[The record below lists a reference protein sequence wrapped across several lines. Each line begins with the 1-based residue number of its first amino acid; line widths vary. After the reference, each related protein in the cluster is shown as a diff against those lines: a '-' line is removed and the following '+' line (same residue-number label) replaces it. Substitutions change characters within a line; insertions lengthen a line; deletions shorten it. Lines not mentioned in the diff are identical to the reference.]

1 MSNTSVEIVLVLY
14 GVLPEESKAFVSL
27 LRHIGRLRVDY
38 ELIVY
43 NNDTSVYVPDGD
55 GYIAVNAE
63 KNDMLARAYNFAL
76 RKAQAGGRQW
86 LLLLDHDTEPTA
98 EYFEALNR
106 FLNET
111 TQSPDLVAAVPLLKY
126 GNRIISPEKINPVMW
141 ETTPIT
147 VAGTYSGNIVAFNSL
162 SLLSTDFVMSI
173 GGFSEL
179 YPLDMLDHWL
189 YRQIAVHKKS
199 VEVLDTHISHSLSLL
214 DNSMSYNRLAD
225 FLAAEQRF
233 VSTELTMTHYISYK
247 IRLAIRLIKQWIRLR
262 DRRRAKITFKALIGK
277 K

>member
-43 NNDTSVYVPDGD
+43 NNDTSISVPGGD

-76 RKAQAGGRQW
+76 QKAQAGGRQW

-106 FLNET
+106 FLNQT
-111 TQSPDLVAAVPLLKY
+111 TQSPDVVAAVPLLKY

-141 ETTPIT
+141 QTTPIT

-199 VEVLDTHISHSLSLL
+199 VEVLDTYISHSLSLL

-262 DRRRAKITFKALIGK
+262 DRRRTQITFKALIGK

>member
-43 NNDTSVYVPDGD
+43 NNDTSVSVPGGD

-76 RKAQAGGRQW
+76 QKAQAGGRQW

-106 FLNET
+106 FLNQT
-111 TQSPDLVAAVPLLKY
+111 TQSPDVVAAVPLLKY

-262 DRRRAKITFKALIGK
+262 DRRRTQITFKALIGK

>member
-43 NNDTSVYVPDGD
+43 NNDTSISVPGGD

-76 RKAQAGGRQW
+76 QKAQAGGRQW

-106 FLNET
+106 FLNQT
-111 TQSPDLVAAVPLLKY
+111 TQSPDVVAAVPLLKY

-233 VSTELTMTHYISYK
+233 VATELTMTHYISYK

-262 DRRRAKITFKALIGK
+262 DRRRTQITFKALIGK

>member
-43 NNDTSVYVPDGD
+43 NNDTSISVPGGD

-76 RKAQAGGRQW
+76 QKAQAGGRQW

-106 FLNET
+106 FLKQT
-111 TQSPDLVAAVPLLKY
+111 TPSPDVVAAVPLLKY

-189 YRQIAVHKKS
+189 YRQIAKHKKS

-262 DRRRAKITFKALIGK
+262 DRRRTQITFKALIGK

>member
-43 NNDTSVYVPDGD
+43 NNDTSISVPGGD

-76 RKAQAGGRQW
+76 QKAQAGGRQW

-98 EYFEALNR
+98 EYFETLNR
-106 FLNET
+106 FLNQT
-111 TQSPDLVAAVPLLKY
+111 TQSPDVVAAVPLLKY

-262 DRRRAKITFKALIGK
+262 DRRRTQITFKALIGK

>member
-43 NNDTSVYVPDGD
+43 NNDTSISVPSGD

-76 RKAQAGGRQW
+76 QKAQAGGRQW

-106 FLNET
+106 FLNQT
-111 TQSPDLVAAVPLLKY
+111 TQSPDVVAAVPLLKY

-199 VEVLDTHISHSLSLL
+199 VEVLDTYISHSLSLL

-262 DRRRAKITFKALIGK
+262 DRRRTQITFKALIGK

>member
-43 NNDTSVYVPDGD
+43 NNDTSISVPGGD

-76 RKAQAGGRQW
+76 QKAQAGGRQW
-86 LLLLDHDTEPTA
+86 LLLLDHDTETTA

-106 FLNET
+106 FLNQT
-111 TQSPDLVAAVPLLKY
+111 TQSPDVVAAVPLLKY

-199 VEVLDTHISHSLSLL
+199 VEVLDTYISHSLSLL

-262 DRRRAKITFKALIGK
+262 DRRRTQITFKALIGK

>member
-43 NNDTSVYVPDGD
+43 NNDTSISVPGGD

-76 RKAQAGGRQW
+76 QKAQAGGRQW

-106 FLNET
+106 FLNQT
-111 TQSPDLVAAVPLLKY
+111 TQSPDVVAAVPLLKY

-199 VEVLDTHISHSLSLL
+199 VEVLDTYISHSLSLL

-262 DRRRAKITFKALIGK
+262 DRRRTQITFKALIGK

>member
-43 NNDTSVYVPDGD
+43 NNDTSISVPGGD

-76 RKAQAGGRQW
+76 QKAQAGGRQW

-106 FLNET
+106 FLNQT
-111 TQSPDLVAAVPLLKY
+111 TQSPDVVAAVPLLKY

-199 VEVLDTHISHSLSLL
+199 VEVLDTYISHSLSLL

-233 VSTELTMTHYISYK
+233 VATELTMTHYISYK

-262 DRRRAKITFKALIGK
+262 DRRRTQITFKALIGK

>member
-1 MSNTSVEIVLVLY
+1 MDLRQ
-14 GVLPEESKAFVSL
+14 SKQK
-27 LRHIGRLRVDY
+27 HKMG
-38 ELIVY
+38 
-43 NNDTSVYVPDGD
+43 
-55 GYIAVNAE
+55 
-63 KNDMLARAYNFAL
+63 
-76 RKAQAGGRQW
+76 
-86 LLLLDHDTEPTA
+86 
-98 EYFEALNR
+98 
-106 FLNET
+106 
-111 TQSPDLVAAVPLLKY
+111 
-126 GNRIISPEKINPVMW
+126 

-199 VEVLDTHISHSLSLL
+199 VEVLDTYISHSLSLL

-262 DRRRAKITFKALIGK
+262 DRRRTQITFKALIGK

>member
-43 NNDTSVYVPDGD
+43 NNDTSVSVPGGD

-76 RKAQAGGRQW
+76 QKAQAGGRQW

-106 FLNET
+106 FLNQT
-111 TQSPDLVAAVPLLKY
+111 TQSPDVVAAVPLLKY

-233 VSTELTMTHYISYK
+233 VATELTMTHYISYK

-262 DRRRAKITFKALIGK
+262 DRRRTQITFKALIGK

>member
-43 NNDTSVYVPDGD
+43 NNDTSIFVPDGD

-76 RKAQAGGRQW
+76 RQAQAGGRQW
-86 LLLLDHDTEPTA
+86 FLLLDHDTEPTA

-106 FLNET
+106 FLNQT
-111 TQSPDLVAAVPLLKY
+111 TPSPDVVAAVPLLKY
-126 GNRIISPEKINPVMW
+126 GNRIISPEKINPVIW
-141 ETTPIT
+141 ETTPVT
-147 VAGTYSGNIVAFNSL
+147 VAGTYSGNITAFNSL

-189 YRQIAVHKKS
+189 YRQIAKHKKS
-199 VEVLDTHISHSLSLL
+199 VEVFDIYISHSLSLL

-233 VSTELTMTHYISYK
+233 VATELTMTHYISYK

-262 DRRRAKITFKALIGK
+262 DRHRTQITFKALIGK

>member
-43 NNDTSVYVPDGD
+43 NNDTSISVPSGD

-76 RKAQAGGRQW
+76 QKAQAGGRQW

-106 FLNET
+106 FLNQT
-111 TQSPDLVAAVPLLKY
+111 TQSPDVVAAVPLLKY

-262 DRRRAKITFKALIGK
+262 DRRRTQITFKALIGK

>member
-1 MSNTSVEIVLVLY
+1 
-14 GVLPEESKAFVSL
+14 
-27 LRHIGRLRVDY
+27 
-38 ELIVY
+38 
-43 NNDTSVYVPDGD
+43 
-55 GYIAVNAE
+55 
-63 KNDMLARAYNFAL
+63 MLARAYNFAL
-76 RKAQAGGRQW
+76 QKAQAGGRQW
-86 LLLLDHDTEPTA
+86 LLLLDHDTETTA

-106 FLNET
+106 FLKQT
-111 TQSPDLVAAVPLLKY
+111 TPSPDVVAAVPLLKY

-141 ETTPIT
+141 KTTPIT

-189 YRQIAVHKKS
+189 YRRIAVHKKS

-214 DNSMSYNRLAD
+214 DNSMSYNRLVD

-262 DRRRAKITFKALIGK
+262 DRRRTQITFKALIGK

>member
-43 NNDTSVYVPDGD
+43 NNDTSVSVPDGD

-76 RKAQAGGRQW
+76 QKAQAGGRQW

-106 FLNET
+106 FLNQT
-111 TQSPDLVAAVPLLKY
+111 TQSPDVVAAVPLLKY

-262 DRRRAKITFKALIGK
+262 DRRRTQITFKALIGK

>member
-43 NNDTSVYVPDGD
+43 NNDTSISVPSGD

-76 RKAQAGGRQW
+76 QKAQAGGRQW

-106 FLNET
+106 FLKQT
-111 TQSPDLVAAVPLLKY
+111 TQSPDVVAAVPLLKY

-199 VEVLDTHISHSLSLL
+199 VEVLDTYISHSLSLL

-262 DRRRAKITFKALIGK
+262 DRRRTQITFKALIGK

>member
-1 MSNTSVEIVLVLY
+1 M
-14 GVLPEESKAFVSL
+14 
-27 LRHIGRLRVDY
+27 
-38 ELIVY
+38 
-43 NNDTSVYVPDGD
+43 
-55 GYIAVNAE
+55 
-63 KNDMLARAYNFAL
+63 
-76 RKAQAGGRQW
+76 
-86 LLLLDHDTEPTA
+86 
-98 EYFEALNR
+98 
-106 FLNET
+106 
-111 TQSPDLVAAVPLLKY
+111 PLLKY

-199 VEVLDTHISHSLSLL
+199 VEVLDTYISHSLSLL
-214 DNSMSYNRLAD
+214 DNSMSYNRLVD

-262 DRRRAKITFKALIGK
+262 DRRRTQITFKALIGK

>member
-43 NNDTSVYVPDGD
+43 NNDTSISVPGGD

-76 RKAQAGGRQW
+76 QKAQAGGRQW

-98 EYFEALNR
+98 EYFETLNR
-106 FLNET
+106 FLNQT
-111 TQSPDLVAAVPLLKY
+111 TQSPDVVAAVPLLKY

-189 YRQIAVHKKS
+189 YRQITVHKKS

-262 DRRRAKITFKALIGK
+262 DRRRTQITFKALIGK

>member
-43 NNDTSVYVPDGD
+43 NNDTSISVPGGD

-76 RKAQAGGRQW
+76 QKAQAGGRQW

-106 FLNET
+106 FLNQT
-111 TQSPDLVAAVPLLKY
+111 TQSPDVVAAVPLLKY

-199 VEVLDTHISHSLSLL
+199 VEVLDTYISHSLSLL

-247 IRLAIRLIKQWIRLR
+247 IRLAIRLIKQWIKLR
-262 DRRRAKITFKALIGK
+262 DRRRTQITFKALIGK

>member
-1 MSNTSVEIVLVLY
+1 MSVEIVLVLY

-43 NNDTSVYVPDGD
+43 NNDTSVSVPDGD

-76 RKAQAGGRQW
+76 RQAQAGGRQW

-106 FLNET
+106 FLNQT
-111 TQSPDLVAAVPLLKY
+111 TPSPDVVAAVPLLKY

-147 VAGTYSGNIVAFNSL
+147 VAGMYSGNITAFNSL
-162 SLLSTDFVMSI
+162 SLLSTEFVVSI

-189 YRQIAVHKKS
+189 YRQIAVHKKY
-199 VEVLDTHISHSLSLL
+199 VEVLDTYISHSLSLL

>member
-43 NNDTSVYVPDGD
+43 NNDTSISVPDGD
-55 GYIAVNAE
+55 GYIAVNAK

-76 RKAQAGGRQW
+76 RKARAGGRQW

-106 FLNET
+106 FLNQT
-111 TQSPDLVAAVPLLKY
+111 TQSPDVVAAVPLLKY

-199 VEVLDTHISHSLSLL
+199 VEVLDTYISHSLSLL

-233 VSTELTMTHYISYK
+233 VATELTMTHYISYK

-262 DRRRAKITFKALIGK
+262 DRRRTQITFKALIGK

>member
-126 GNRIISPEKINPVMW
+126 GNRI
-141 ETTPIT
+141 
-147 VAGTYSGNIVAFNSL
+147 
-162 SLLSTDFVMSI
+162 
-173 GGFSEL
+173 
-179 YPLDMLDHWL
+179 
-189 YRQIAVHKKS
+189 
-199 VEVLDTHISHSLSLL
+199 
-214 DNSMSYNRLAD
+214 
-225 FLAAEQRF
+225 
-233 VSTELTMTHYISYK
+233 TEY
-247 IRLAIRLIKQWIRLR
+247 
-262 DRRRAKITFKALIGK
+262 
-277 K
+277 

>member
-43 NNDTSVYVPDGD
+43 NNDTSISVPGGD

-76 RKAQAGGRQW
+76 QKAQAGGRQW

-106 FLNET
+106 FLNQT
-111 TQSPDLVAAVPLLKY
+111 TQSPDVVAAVPLLKY

-179 YPLDMLDHWL
+179 YQLDMLDHWL

-199 VEVLDTHISHSLSLL
+199 VEVLDTYISHSLSLL
-214 DNSMSYNRLAD
+214 DNSMSYNRLED

-262 DRRRAKITFKALIGK
+262 DRRRTQITFKALIGK

>member
-43 NNDTSVYVPDGD
+43 NNDTSIFVPDGD
-55 GYIAVNAE
+55 EYIAVNAE

-76 RKAQAGGRQW
+76 RKARAGGRQW

-106 FLNET
+106 FLNQT
-111 TQSPDLVAAVPLLKY
+111 TQSPDVVAAVPLLKY

-262 DRRRAKITFKALIGK
+262 DRRRTQITFKALIGK

>member
-43 NNDTSVYVPDGD
+43 NNDTSISVPDGD

-76 RKAQAGGRQW
+76 QKAQAGGRQW

-106 FLNET
+106 FLNQT
-111 TQSPDLVAAVPLLKY
+111 TQSPDVVAAVPLLKY

-199 VEVLDTHISHSLSLL
+199 VEVLDTYISHSLSLL

-262 DRRRAKITFKALIGK
+262 DRRRTQITFKALIGK

>member
-43 NNDTSVYVPDGD
+43 NNDTSISVPGGD

-76 RKAQAGGRQW
+76 QKAQAGGRQW

-106 FLNET
+106 FLNQT
-111 TQSPDLVAAVPLLKY
+111 TQSPDVVAAVPLLKY

-199 VEVLDTHISHSLSLL
+199 VEVLDTYISHSLSLL

-247 IRLAIRLIKQWIRLR
+247 IRLAIRFIKQWIRLR
-262 DRRRAKITFKALIGK
+262 DRRRTQITFKALIGK

>member
-1 MSNTSVEIVLVLY
+1 MSVEIVLVLY

-43 NNDTSVYVPDGD
+43 NNDTSISVPGGD
-55 GYIAVNAE
+55 GYIAVNAP

-76 RKAQAGGRQW
+76 QKAQAGGRQW

-106 FLNET
+106 FLNQT
-111 TQSPDLVAAVPLLKY
+111 TPSPDVVAAVPLLKY

-233 VSTELTMTHYISYK
+233 VATELTMTHYISYK

-262 DRRRAKITFKALIGK
+262 DRRRTQITFKALIGK